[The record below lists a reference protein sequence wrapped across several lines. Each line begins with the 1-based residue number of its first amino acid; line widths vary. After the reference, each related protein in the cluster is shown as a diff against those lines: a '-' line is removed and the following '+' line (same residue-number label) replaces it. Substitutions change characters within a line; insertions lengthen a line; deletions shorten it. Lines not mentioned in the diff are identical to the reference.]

1 MVPQHTINMEIPH
14 IMAEIMAATEIMTI
28 HMVVPFTMV
37 NITETIIVGAE
48 DNDM

>member
-1 MVPQHTINMEIPH
+1 
-14 IMAEIMAATEIMTI
+14 MAATEIMTI

-37 NITETIIVGAE
+37 NITETIIVGAK